1 MKIEIDWKVILI
13 IIACVLFIYQ
23 ERVIDVYMYAMGMHS
38 PIRGRSS
45 SSSFSSSQGSYAP
58 PKMLFRQNGLLYL
71 HSVNEPI
78 IPGVNPLIFHTY
90 QDYLNYCNF
99 RQSQG
104 IYTPVLQMQNGPVMP
119 TLPAAAQAIAQAV
132 APAAPTAPAAPVI
145 ASTTPA
151 AQTAPPLPKGN
162 LASSTNDVTKAFGEY
177 NRKESINPMDSN
189 WGGQDYTDSNIG
201 LTGPYM

>member
-23 ERVIDVYMYAMGMHS
+23 ERVLDVYMYAMGIHS
-38 PIRGRSS
+38 PITGSRSR
-45 SSSFSSSQGSYAP
+45 SSQGNHAP

-78 IPGVNPLIFHTY
+78 IPGINPLIFHTY

-104 IYTPVLQMQNGPVMP
+104 IYTPVLQLQNGTIP
-119 TLPAAAQAIAQAV
+119 THQMIAPTVATQATPPV
-132 APAAPTAPAAPVI
+132 APPAI
-145 ASTTPA
+145 
-151 AQTAPPLPKGN
+151 PPPSPKGN
-162 LASSTNDVTKAFGEY
+162 LAPSTSDVTDGFGDCR
-177 NRKESINPMDSN
+177 RKSINPMDTH
-189 WGGQDYTDSNIG
+189 WGGCEYTDSKVG
-201 LTGPYM
+201 LAGPFHM

>member
-23 ERVIDVYMYAMGMHS
+23 ERVLDVYMYAMGMHS
-38 PIRGRSS
+38 PIRGQSLSS
-45 SSSFSSSQGSYAP
+45 SSSSSQGSYTP

-132 APAAPTAPAAPVI
+132 APAAPAAPAA
-145 ASTTPA
+145 TP
-151 AQTAPPLPKGN
+151 PPQGN
-162 LASSTNDVTKAFGEY
+162 LASSTNDVTEAFGEY
-177 NRKESINPMDSN
+177 NRKKSINPMDSN
-189 WGGQDYTDSNIG
+189 WGGQDYTDSNVG
-201 LTGPYM
+201 LAGPYM